1 MKGFS
6 TKAYLA
12 IGLSFLVAS
21 IVMASAFVGVF
32 PDRGI
37 AVREGRT
44 ALAELAAVN
53 STAAIVP
60 EGAPRVEAMLKF
72 MTERNKDIISAG
84 VRRAD
89 GTLVASAGNHADVWK
104 PLANDH
110 STDRQ
115 LQVPILAKSERW
127 GQLELYFQ
135 PTGVPNVWGMEMP
148 WLHLVLFMFGSCLGA
163 FYFYLGRMLKHLDVS
178 HAVPAR
184 VRSALDTLAEGLLV
198 IDKKQNI
205 VLANQAF
212 ATLTGAT
219 PESLTAHQVSELG
232 WLGPDGS
239 PLAKDAAPWSAAL
252 REGKLQRNA
261 MLHLTDH
268 AGRLHTF
275 SANCSPVMGPDGK
288 AGGVLV
294 SLDDVTELESNKA
307 ELAKARDA
315 AESANRAKSDF
326 LANMSHEI
334 RTPMNAIL
342 GFTEVLK
349 RGWGKNEREARKHL
363 ETIHSSGK
371 HLIELINDILDL
383 SKVEAGRMEVERIDC
398 EPHKV
403 IREVVKVFNARA
415 REKGI
420 TIAFEAAGPLPERIQ
435 SDPGRLRQIVTNL
448 AGNALKFTERGGVRV
463 VARMAGTRSAPQFAI
478 DVIDTGVGIPDD
490 KIGKL
495 FQAFVQADTSVTRK
509 FGGTGLGLVLSRNFA
524 RALGG
529 DITVTSV
536 AGKGSTFT
544 AVVDAGPIAGVRM
557 LDPAEATRIEEDVAA
572 DASLRW
578 EFPARRILVVD
589 DGPENRE
596 LVSLV
601 LTEAGLVVE
610 EAENGQIAVDMVA
623 RSRYDAVLMDMSMPV
638 MDGYTATKLLRSRGV
653 KLPIIALTAHA
664 MKGFEQEIMVA
675 GCTGYVTKPI
685 DIDILLGTLAEKLG
699 AGKRVKAPAAPL
711 MPAAPA
717 AAAQPGAQPA
727 AQPGARPAA
736 QPAAQPAAR
745 VRQSAPVPVL
755 EERIDLGGAPVVS
768 RFANHPRLRTA
779 AYRFAA
785 RLGEQL
791 DAMDRAHAA
800 GNFEELKALAHWLKG
815 AGGTVGY
822 DDFTAP
828 ARNLETLAR
837 AADAE
842 GTRMALAEL
851 RGLEARLVVPE
862 GVDAQAA

>member
-32 PDRGI
+32 PDRG
-37 AVREGRT
+37 AALREGRT

-53 STAAIVP
+53 STGAIVP

-72 MTERNKDIISAG
+72 MVERNKDLLSAG

-89 GTLVASAGNHADVWK
+89 GTLVVGVNNHADAWK

-115 LQVPILAKSERW
+115 IQVPILTKNERW
-127 GQLELYFQ
+127 GQLELYFK
-135 PTGVPNVWGMEMP
+135 PTGVPNLFGMEMP
-148 WLHLVLFMFGSCLGA
+148 WLYLVLFMFGSCLGA
-163 FYFYLGRMLKHLDVS
+163 FYMYLGRMLRHLDVS

-198 IDKKQNI
+198 VDKKQNI

-219 PESLTAHQVSELG
+219 PETLTARQVSELG
-232 WLGPDGS
+232 WLGPDGQ
-239 PLAKDAAPWSAAL
+239 PLARDRSPWAAAL
-252 REGKLQRNA
+252 REGALQRNS
-261 MLHLTDH
+261 MLHFTDH
-268 AGRLHTF
+268 AGALHTF

-288 AGGVLV
+288 ANGVLI
-294 SLDDVTELESNKA
+294 SLDDVTELEANKA
-307 ELAKARDA
+307 ELAKARDE
-315 AESANRAKSDF
+315 AEAANRAKSDF

-363 ETIHSSGK
+363 DTIHSSGK

-403 IREVVKVFNARA
+403 IREVVKVFTAKA
-415 REKGI
+415 REKGV
-420 TIAFEAAGPLPERIQ
+420 TIGFEAAGPIPEKIQ
-435 SDPGRLRQIVTNL
+435 SDPGRMRQIVTNL
-448 AGNALKFTERGGVRV
+448 VGNALKFTEKGGVRV
-463 VARMAGTRSAPQFAI
+463 VARMAGTRSAPQLAI
-478 DVIDTGVGIPDD
+478 DVIDTGVGIPED

-495 FQAFVQADTSVTRK
+495 FQAFVQADSSVTRK

-529 DITVTSV
+529 DITVTSA
-536 AGKGSTFT
+536 AGRGSTFSAT
-544 AVVDAGPIAGVRM
+544 VETGQLLGVRM
-557 LDPAEATRIEEDVAA
+557 LDPAEATRVEEDIAA
-572 DASLRW
+572 DTSLRW

-601 LTEAGLVVE
+601 LAEAGLTVE
-610 EAENGQIAVDMVA
+610 EAENGQVAVDMVA
-623 RSRYDAVLMDMSMPV
+623 RGRYDAILMDMSMPV

-664 MKGFEQEIMVA
+664 MKGFEQEITAA

-685 DIDILLGTLAEKLG
+685 DIDLLLGTLAEKLG
-699 AGKRVKAPAAPL
+699 TGRRVKAAPQPAA
-711 MPAAPA
+711 AAPA
-717 AAAQPGAQPA
+717 A
-727 AQPGARPAA
+727 
-736 QPAAQPAAR
+736 
-745 VRQSAPVPVL
+745 APVPVL
-755 EERIDLGGAPVVS
+755 EERIDLGASAAGGPPVVS
-768 RFANHPRLRTA
+768 RFASHPRLRTA

-791 DAMDRAHAA
+791 GAMDRAFAA
-800 GNFEELKALAHWLKG
+800 GDFTELKALAHWLKG

-828 ARNLETLAR
+828 ARGLEDAAKAADGAAAR
-837 AADAE
+837 A
-842 GTRMALAEL
+842 RLAEL
-851 RGLEARLVVPE
+851 RNLEARLVVPE

>member
-32 PDRGI
+32 PDRGG

-72 MTERNKDIISAG
+72 MVERNTDLVSAG

-89 GTLVASAGNHADVWK
+89 GTLVVGVGNHADTWK

-115 LQVPILAKSERW
+115 LQVPILTKSERW
-127 GQLELYFQ
+127 GQLELYFK
-135 PTGVPNVWGMEMP
+135 PTGVPHLFGMEMP
-148 WLHLVLFMFGSCLGA
+148 WLYLVLFMFGSCLGA
-163 FYFYLGRMLKHLDVS
+163 FYFYLGRMLRHLDVS

-212 ATLTGAT
+212 AALTGAT
-219 PESLTAHQVSELG
+219 PETLTAHQVSELG
-232 WLGPDGS
+232 WLGPDGTPLPKEKS
-239 PLAKDAAPWSAAL
+239 PWAAAL
-252 REGKLQRNA
+252 REGAVQRNS
-261 MLHLTDH
+261 MLHFTDH
-268 AGRLHTF
+268 AGQLHTF

-288 AGGVLV
+288 AGGVLI
-294 SLDDVTELESNKA
+294 SLDDVTELEQNKV
-307 ELAKARDA
+307 ELRQARDD
-315 AESANRAKSDF
+315 AEAANRAKSDF

-363 ETIHSSGK
+363 DTIHSSGK

-403 IREVVKVFNARA
+403 IREAVKVFNARA
-415 REKGI
+415 REKGV
-420 TIAFEAAGPLPERIQ
+420 TLSFEAAGPIPERIQ

-448 AGNALKFTERGGVRV
+448 VGNALKFTERGGVRV
-463 VARMAGTRSAPQFAI
+463 VARVAGTRSAPQFAI
-478 DVIDTGVGIPDD
+478 DVIDTGVGIPED

-495 FQAFVQADTSVTRK
+495 FQAFVQADSSVTRK

-536 AGKGSTFT
+536 ADQGSTFT
-544 AVVDAGPIAGVRM
+544 AVVDVGPLAGVRM
-557 LDPAEATRIEEDVAA
+557 LDPAEATRVDEDVAA
-572 DASLRW
+572 DSGLRW

-601 LTEAGLVVE
+601 LAEAGLTVE
-610 EAENGQIAVDMVA
+610 EAENGQIALDKVA
-623 RSRYDAVLMDMSMPV
+623 RASYDAILMDMSMPV
-638 MDGYTATKLLRSRGV
+638 MDGATATKLLRGRGV

-664 MKGFEQEIMVA
+664 MKGFEQEIMAA
-675 GCTGYVTKPI
+675 GCSDYVTKPI
-685 DIDILLGTLAEKLG
+685 DIDLLLATLAEKLG
-699 AGKRVKAPAAPL
+699 VGRRVKA
-711 MPAAPA
+711 AAPA
-717 AAAQPGAQPA
+717 PRSEPVPAAAHAPAQT
-727 AQPGARPAA
+727 
-736 QPAAQPAAR
+736 
-745 VRQSAPVPVL
+745 PVPVL
-755 EERIDLGGAPVVS
+755 EERIDLGAGTGAPVVS

-800 GNFEELKALAHWLKG
+800 GNFTELTALAHWLKG

-828 ARNLETLAR
+828 ARNLETLSKAG
-837 AADAE
+837 DAE

-862 GVDAQAA
+862 DADVQAA

>member
-1 MKGFS
+1 MRGFS

-12 IGLSFLVAS
+12 VGLSFLVAS

-32 PDRGI
+32 PDRWGAI
-37 AVREGRT
+37 REGRT

-72 MTERNKDIISAG
+72 MLERNKDLVSAG

-89 GTLVASAGNHADVWK
+89 GVLVVAAGDHANVWK
-104 PLANDH
+104 PLADDR

-115 LQVPILAKSERW
+115 MQVPILTKDERW
-127 GQLELYFQ
+127 GQLELAFK
-135 PTGVPNVWGMEMP
+135 PTGVPNLFGMEMP
-148 WLHLVLFMFGSCLGA
+148 WLYLVLFMFGSCLGA
-163 FYFYLGRMLKHLDVS
+163 FYMYLGRMLRHLDVS

-212 ATLTGAT
+212 ATLTGASFET
-219 PESLTAHQVSELG
+219 LTARQVSELG
-232 WLGPDGS
+232 WLGADGQ
-239 PLAKDAAPWSAAL
+239 PLAKEHSPWAAAL
-252 REGKLQRNA
+252 REGTLQRNS
-261 MLHLTDH
+261 MLHFTDH
-268 AGRLHTF
+268 AGQLHTF

-288 AGGVLV
+288 ANGVLI
-294 SLDDVTELESNKA
+294 SLDDITELESNKA
-307 ELAKARDA
+307 ELAKARDE
-315 AESANRAKSDF
+315 AEAANRAKSDF

-349 RGWGKNEREARKHL
+349 RGWGRNEREARKHL
-363 ETIHSSGK
+363 DTIHSSGK

-403 IREVVKVFNARA
+403 IREVVKVFTAKA
-415 REKGI
+415 REKGV
-420 TIAFEAAGPLPERIQ
+420 TIAFEAAGPIPEKIQ
-435 SDPGRLRQIVTNL
+435 SDPGRMRQIVTNL
-448 AGNALKFTERGGVRV
+448 VGNALKFTEKGGVRV
-463 VARMAGTRSAPQFAI
+463 VARVAGTRSAPQLAI
-478 DVIDTGVGIPDD
+478 DVIDTGVGIPED

-495 FQAFVQADTSVTRK
+495 FQAFVQADSSVTRK

-544 AVVDAGPIAGVRM
+544 ATVETGALIGVRM
-557 LDPAEATRIEEDVAA
+557 LDPAEATRVDEEVAA
-572 DASLRW
+572 DSSLRW
-578 EFPARRILVVD
+578 EFPTRKILVVD

-596 LVSLV
+596 LVCLV
-601 LTEAGLVVE
+601 LQEAGLTAE

-623 RSRYDAVLMDMSMPV
+623 RGRYDAVLMDMSMPV

-664 MKGFEQEIMVA
+664 MKGFEQEILAA
-675 GCTGYVTKPI
+675 GCSGYVTKPI
-685 DIDILLGTLAEKLG
+685 DIDVLLATLAEKLG
-699 AGKRVKAPAAPL
+699 VGKRVKAAAAPL
-711 MPAAPA
+711 ARSDQGSAPA
-717 AAAQPGAQPA
+717 PAQ
-727 AQPGARPAA
+727 
-736 QPAAQPAAR
+736 
-745 VRQSAPVPVL
+745 VPVL
-755 EERIDLGGAPVVS
+755 EERIDLGAAAAAGGPPVVS
-768 RFANHPRLRTA
+768 RFATHPRLRTA

-791 DAMDRAHAA
+791 DAMERAHAA
-800 GNFEELKALAHWLKG
+800 GNFVELTALAHWLKG

-828 ARNLETLAR
+828 ARNLETLSKAGDT
-837 AADAE
+837 A
-842 GTRMALAEL
+842 GTKAALAEL

>member
-12 IGLSFLVAS
+12 VGLSFLVAS

-32 PDRGI
+32 PDRGAAI
-37 AVREGRT
+37 REGRT

-72 MTERNKDIISAG
+72 MLERNKDLVSAG

-89 GTLVASAGNHADVWK
+89 GVLVASAGDHANTWK
-104 PLANDH
+104 PLADDR

-115 LQVPILAKSERW
+115 MQVPILTKSERW
-127 GQLELYFQ
+127 GQLELAFK
-135 PTGVPNVWGMEMP
+135 PTGIPHLFGMEMP
-148 WLHLVLFMFGSCLGA
+148 WLYLVLFMFGSCLGA
-163 FYFYLGRMLKHLDVS
+163 FYMYLGRMLRHLDVS

-219 PESLTAHQVSELG
+219 PETLTARQVSEIG
-232 WLGPDGS
+232 WLGPDGAPLPKEKS
-239 PLAKDAAPWSAAL
+239 PWAAAL
-252 REGKLQRNA
+252 REGALQRNST
-261 MLHLTDH
+261 LHFTDH
-268 AGRLHTF
+268 AGKLRTF

-288 AGGVLV
+288 ANGVLI
-294 SLDDVTELESNKA
+294 SLDDITELEQNKA
-307 ELAKARDA
+307 ELAQARDD
-315 AESANRAKSDF
+315 AEAANRAKSDF

-363 ETIHSSGK
+363 DTIHSSGK

-415 REKGI
+415 REKGV
-420 TIAFEAAGPLPERIQ
+420 TLAFEAATPLPERIQ
-435 SDPGRLRQIVTNL
+435 SDPGRMRQIVTNL
-448 AGNALKFTERGGVRV
+448 VGNALKFTERGGVRV
-463 VARMAGTRSAPQFAI
+463 VARMAGTRSAPQLAI
-478 DVIDTGVGIPDD
+478 DVVDTGVGIPED

-536 AGKGSTFT
+536 AGQGSTFT
-544 AVVDAGPIAGVRM
+544 ATVDTGALGGVRV
-557 LDPAEATRIEEDVAA
+557 LDPVEATRVDEEVAA
-572 DASLRW
+572 DSSLRW

-596 LVSLV
+596 LVCLV
-601 LTEAGLVVE
+601 LQEAGLTVE

-664 MKGFEQEIMVA
+664 MKGFEQEILAA

-685 DIDILLGTLAEKLG
+685 DIDLLLGTLAEKLG
-699 AGKRVKAPAAPL
+699 VGKRVKAAPAPAAER
-711 MPAAPA
+711 AAPA
-717 AAAQPGAQPA
+717 PA
-727 AQPGARPAA
+727 PLTASIPM
-736 QPAAQPAAR
+736 
-745 VRQSAPVPVL
+745 PVL
-755 EERIDLGGAPVVS
+755 EERIDLGPAAGAGGPPVVS
-768 RFANHPRLRTA
+768 RFANHPRLRSA
-779 AYRFAA
+779 AARFAG

-800 GNFEELKALAHWLKG
+800 GNFVELTALAHWLKG

-822 DDFTAP
+822 DDFTSP
-828 ARNLETLAR
+828 ARNLETLSKAG
-837 AADAE
+837 DAT
-842 GTRMALAEL
+842 GTKMALAEL
-851 RGLEARLVVPE
+851 RDLEARLVIPD
-862 GVDAQAA
+862 DANVQAA

>member
-32 PDRGI
+32 PDRGR
-37 AVREGRT
+37 AVREGRQ

-72 MTERNKDIISAG
+72 MLERNKDLVSAG

-89 GTLVASAGNHADVWK
+89 GALVVAVGSHADTWK

-127 GQLELYFQ
+127 GQLELAFK
-135 PTGVPNVWGMEMP
+135 PTGVPHLFGMEMP
-148 WLHLVLFMFGSCLGA
+148 WLYLVLFMFGSCLGA
-163 FYFYLGRMLKHLDVS
+163 FYFYLGRMLRHLDVS

-219 PESLTAHQVSELG
+219 AETLAARQVSELG
-232 WLGPDGS
+232 WLGPDGT
-239 PLAKDAAPWSAAL
+239 PLAKERSPWAAAL
-252 REGKLQRNA
+252 REGTLQRNS
-261 MLHLTDH
+261 MLHFTDH
-268 AGRLHTF
+268 AGSLHTF

-288 AGGVLV
+288 AGGVLI
-294 SLDDVTELESNKA
+294 SLDDITELESNKA

-315 AESANRAKSDF
+315 AEAANRAKSDF

-349 RGWGKNEREARKHL
+349 RGWGRNEREARKHL

-415 REKGI
+415 REKGV
-420 TIAFEAAGPLPERIQ
+420 TLAFEAATPLPERIQ
-435 SDPGRLRQIVTNL
+435 SDPGRMRQIVTNL
-448 AGNALKFTERGGVRV
+448 VGNALKFTERGGVRV
-463 VARMAGTRSAPQFAI
+463 VARMAGTRAAPQLAI
-478 DVIDTGVGIPDD
+478 DVVDTGVGIPED

-536 AGKGSTFT
+536 AGQGSTFT
-544 AVVDAGPIAGVRM
+544 ATVDTGALLGVRM
-557 LDPAEATRIEEDVAA
+557 LDPAAATRIEEEAAA
-572 DASLRW
+572 DSGLRW

-601 LTEAGLVVE
+601 LAEAGLTVE

-664 MKGFEQEIMVA
+664 MKGFEQEILAA

-685 DIDILLGTLAEKLG
+685 DIDVLLGTLAEKLG
-699 AGKRVKAPAAPL
+699 AGRRVKAAAQPAFAEPAAAPAPAAP
-711 MPAAPA
+711 ASAPA
-717 AAAQPGAQPA
+717 PM
-727 AQPGARPAA
+727 
-736 QPAAQPAAR
+736 
-745 VRQSAPVPVL
+745 PVL
-755 EERIDLGGAPVVS
+755 EERIDLGAGAAGPPVVS

-779 AYRFAA
+779 AARFAG

-800 GNFEELKALAHWLKG
+800 GNFVELTALAHWLKG

-828 ARNLETLAR
+828 ARNLETLAK
-837 AADAE
+837 AGDAQ
-842 GTRMALAEL
+842 GTRAALAEL
-851 RGLEARLVVPE
+851 RGLEARLVVPA
-862 GVDAQAA
+862 DADVQAA

>member
-12 IGLSFLVAS
+12 MGLSFLVAS
-21 IVMASAFVGVF
+21 IVMASAFVGVL
-32 PDRGI
+32 PDRAGAI
-37 AVREGRT
+37 REGRS
-44 ALAELAAVN
+44 ALAELTAVN

-72 MTERNKDIISAG
+72 MLERNRDLVSAG

-89 GTLVASAGNHADVWK
+89 GVLVVAAGDHANTWK
-104 PLANDH
+104 PLADDR

-115 LQVPILAKSERW
+115 MQVPILTKSERW
-127 GQLELYFQ
+127 GQLELAFK
-135 PTGVPNVWGMEMP
+135 PTGVPHLFGMEMP
-148 WLHLVLFMFGSCLGA
+148 WLYLVGFMFVSCFGS
-163 FYFYLGRMLKHLDVS
+163 FYMYLGRMLRHLDVS

-219 PESLTAHQVSELG
+219 PETLTARQVSELG
-232 WLGPDGS
+232 WFGPDGAPLPKEKS
-239 PLAKDAAPWSAAL
+239 PWAAAL
-252 REGKLQRNA
+252 REGALQRNST
-261 MLHLTDH
+261 LHFTDH
-268 AGRLHTF
+268 AGKLRTF

-288 AGGVLV
+288 AGGVLI
-294 SLDDVTELESNKA
+294 SLDDVTELEQNKA
-307 ELAKARDA
+307 ELAQARDD
-315 AESANRAKSDF
+315 AEAANRAKSDF

-363 ETIHSSGK
+363 DTIHSSGK

-403 IREVVKVFNARA
+403 IREVVKVLTARA

-420 TIAFEAAGPLPERIQ
+420 TLAFNAAGPIPERIQ

-448 AGNALKFTERGGVRV
+448 VGNALKFTERGGVRV
-463 VARMAGTRSAPQFAI
+463 VARIAGTRSAPQLAI
-478 DVIDTGVGIPDD
+478 DVIDTGVGIPED

-495 FQAFVQADTSVTRK
+495 FEAFVQADTSVTRK

-536 AGKGSTFT
+536 AGQGSTFT
-544 AVVDAGPIAGVRM
+544 ATIDTGALIGVRM
-557 LDPAEATRIEEDVAA
+557 LDPAEATRVDEEVAA
-572 DASLRW
+572 DSSLRW

-596 LVSLV
+596 LVTLV
-601 LTEAGLVVE
+601 LQEAGLATE

-664 MKGFEQEIMVA
+664 MKGFEQEILAA

-685 DIDILLGTLAEKLG
+685 DIDVLLGTLAEKLG
-699 AGKRVKAPAAPL
+699 AGRRAKAA
-711 MPAAPA
+711 AAPA
-717 AAAQPGAQPA
+717 EQAAPA
-727 AQPGARPAA
+727 PA
-736 QPAAQPAAR
+736 PL
-745 VRQSAPVPVL
+745 SASIPVPVL
-755 EERIDLGGAPVVS
+755 EERIDLGPAAGAGGPPIVS
-768 RFANHPRLRTA
+768 RFANHPRLRSA
-779 AYRFAA
+779 AARFAG

-791 DAMDRAHAA
+791 DAMERAHAA
-800 GNFEELKALAHWLKG
+800 GNFVELTALAHWLKG

-828 ARNLETLAR
+828 ARNLETLAK
-837 AADAE
+837 AGDAQ
-842 GTRMALAEL
+842 GTKAALAEL
-851 RGLEARLVVPE
+851 RGLEARLAVPQ
-862 GVDAQAA
+862 DADVQAA